1 MLGMNR
7 RLAVVAELQMLVVV
21 VMIAMVGLVWD
32 MWICLALVDAV
43 VVLRLV
49 D

>member
-1 MLGMNR
+1 MLGTNHH
-7 RLAVVAELQMLVVV
+7 LVVVAELQMLVVAV
-21 VMIAMVGLVWD
+21 VIVMVELVWD